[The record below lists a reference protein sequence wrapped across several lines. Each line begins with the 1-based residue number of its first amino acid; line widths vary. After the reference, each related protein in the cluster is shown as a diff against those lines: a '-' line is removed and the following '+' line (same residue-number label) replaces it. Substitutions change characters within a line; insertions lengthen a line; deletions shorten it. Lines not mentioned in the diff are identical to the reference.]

1 MNYNFDSN
9 NFSYSEDVD
18 WSYMPDYI
26 LLHIFGFLSVE
37 VILQASLV
45 CKSWYRISRDECL
58 WKHLFQN
65 NFKINKKIGI
75 LPGKYILHRMLQ

>member
-1 MNYNFDSN
+1 MNYDSASN
-9 NFSYSEDVD
+9 TYICGDDAD

-45 CKSWYRISRDECL
+45 CRSWYRISRDECL

-65 NFKINKKIGI
+65 NYKVDKKNGI
-75 LPGKYILHRMLQ
+75 LPGI